1 MANRS
6 RLPALLLALSGI
18 TVCAPA
24 WAEPTEADRAA
35 SRTLFTRAREAMD
48 AKKLDEACPAFVESQ
63 RMWPTASGALNIG
76 NCEEQRGNLA
86 SAYGAFSDAAGMAR
100 RAGDKAREEEGTQRA
115 SLLKPQLSMLTVD
128 VAAANRIEGLLVKR
142 DDREAGPG
150 QWGIAV
156 PVDPGEHTVEASAP
170 GRTAWKT
177 TVRVE
182 PKPGTT
188 LVDVPALALAP
199 VLPTRPEASTPGAG
213 EAATQGSAW
222 NTQKTAA
229 LAVGGAGVVGIALGA
244 IFGVKALGKKSDS
257 EANCQPD
264 DPTRCNATGVAL
276 REEEKSAGTI
286 STISFIAGGVALAGG
301 VVLFVTAPGRPAKA
315 TAGIRFEALPA
326 VAGGDLGLTVRARW

>member
-6 RLPALLLALSGI
+6 GLPALLLALSCF

-24 WAEPTEADRAA
+24 RAEPTEADRAA
-35 SRTLFTRAREAMD
+35 SRTIFARAREAMA

-63 RMWPTASGALNIG
+63 RIWPTASGALNVG

-86 SAYGAFSDAAGMAR
+86 TAYGAFSDAAGMAR
-100 RAGDKAREEEGTQRA
+100 RAGDKNREEEGTQRA
-115 SLLKPQLSMLTVD
+115 SSLKPKLSMLEVD
-128 VAAANRIEGLLVKR
+128 VSPPNRIEGLLVKR
-142 DDREAGPG
+142 DGREAGPG

-156 PVDPGEHTVEASAP
+156 PVDPGEHTIEASAP
-170 GRTAWKT
+170 GRIAWT
-177 TVRVE
+177 TTIRIE
-182 PKPGTT
+182 PKPGATS
-188 LVDVPALALAP
+188 VDVPALALAP
-199 VLPTRPEASTPGAG
+199 VLQAHSKASTPRTGDAEMAG
-213 EAATQGSAW
+213 SSWSA
-222 NTQKTAA
+222 QKTAA

-264 DPTRCNATGVAL
+264 DRTRCNATGVML
-276 REEEKSAGTI
+276 REDEKSAGTI

-301 VVLFVTAPGRPAKA
+301 MVLFVTAPGRPAKA

-326 VAGGDLGLTVRARW
+326 VAGGDVGLSVRARW